1 MNSLYRVEEFRR
13 PVDQGADPDY
23 RRGEGD
29 SLGFGERGGDD
40 GRLGGICGRAAEP
53 AHTSN
58 PRVAVAR
65 GMAELNFDRPVPA
78 LTDEEDLETLAAIDE
93 ATAQIEAGE
102 GIPLEELRKE
112 FERRCSK

>member
-1 MNSLYRVEEFRR
+1 
-13 PVDQGADPDY
+13 
-23 RRGEGD
+23 
-29 SLGFGERGGDD
+29 
-40 GRLGGICGRAAEP
+40 
-53 AHTSN
+53 
-58 PRVAVAR
+58 
-65 GMAELNFDRPVPA
+65 MAELNFDRPVPA